1 MTYGTYENSLELGTP
16 VELYEFVQGIQRWNY
31 ISGADSIVRLGQVYT
46 PMPVRRDRIKQTSDI
61 FKDSLKLSFP
71 RDDAFASQFLGFAP
85 EDVTTVT
92 VLRGHYGDPDNE
104 YIVYWKG
111 RIVGAK
117 VNGNQIDVEAES
129 VFTSIKRPGLRARFE
144 YGCRR
149 TLYLK
154 GCNVNR
160 ELYKLEGQIL
170 SISGGLVVAVAG
182 AALQPGG
189 YYTGGMLVAPSGVPR
204 FITAHSGD
212 QVTIVRPL
220 HELVGGMT
228 VALYPGCN
236 HLRETCKNKFN
247 NLDNFGGF
255 PYIPTRNPF
264 DGSSI
269 A

>member
-1 MTYGTYENSLELGTP
+1 MTYSTYENSLDSGTP
-16 VELYEFVQGIQRWNY
+16 IELYEFVQGSNRWNY
-31 ISGADSIVRLGQVYT
+31 ISGADSIVRLGQTYT
-46 PMPVRRDRIKQTSDI
+46 PMPVSRDRIKQTSDI

-71 RDDAFASQFLGFAP
+71 RDDPFASQFLGFAP

-92 VLRGHYGDPDNE
+92 VLRGHVGDPDNE
-104 YIVYWKG
+104 FIVYWKG
-111 RIVGAK
+111 RVVGAK
-117 VNGNQIDVEAES
+117 ASGNEINVECES

-160 ELYKLEGQIL
+160 ELYKHEGEVL
-170 SISGGLVVAVAG
+170 SIANGLVVAVGG
-182 AALQPGG
+182 AALQPAGF
-189 YYTGGMLVAPSGVPR
+189 YTGGMLVAPDGTPR

-212 QVTIVRPL
+212 QVTMARPL
-220 HELVGGMT
+220 PGLVGGMT
-228 VALYPGCN
+228 VALYPGCD
-236 HLRETCKNKFN
+236 HLLGTCKNKFN

-255 PYIPTRNPF
+255 PFIPGRNPF

-269 A
+269 V